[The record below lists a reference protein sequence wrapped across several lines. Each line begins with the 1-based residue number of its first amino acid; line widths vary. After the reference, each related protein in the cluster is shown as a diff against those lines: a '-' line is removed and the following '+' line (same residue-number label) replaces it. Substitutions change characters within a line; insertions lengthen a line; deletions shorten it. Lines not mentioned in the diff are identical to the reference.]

1 MLREYNFQI
10 IHISEEENDRANALS
25 RRSDY
30 EISEKIY
37 ETLLRKNE
45 NILELISYFTITT
58 KSNDV
63 QRIRK
68 VYSKEDTELL
78 EDSEKNEYFV
88 SNELLTIN
96 NRVYVFEKLR
106 NEFIKKHHD
115 ELTEEHQEINK
126 T

>member
-1 MLREYNFQI
+1 MLKEYNFQI

-25 RRSDY
+25 RKSNY
-30 EISEKIY
+30 EISKKIY
-37 ETLLRKNE
+37 KTLLRKNE
-45 NILELISYFTITT
+45 NTLELISYFTITT

-63 QRIRK
+63 QRIK
-68 VYSKEDTELL
+68 KTYSKEDIELL

-96 NRVYVFEKLR
+96 NRVYVSEKLR

-115 ELTEEHQEINK
+115 ELTNEHQEINK

>member
-10 IHISEEENDRANALS
+10 IHISEEENDRADALS

-37 ETLLRKNE
+37 KALLKKNE
-45 NILELISYFTITT
+45 NTLELTSYSTITT
-58 KSNDV
+58 KTNDV

-68 VYSKEDTELL
+68 AYSEEDLELL
-78 EDSEKNEYFV
+78 EDSEKNDYFV

-96 NRVYVFEKLR
+96 NRV
-106 NEFIKKHHD
+106 
-115 ELTEEHQEINK
+115 
-126 T
+126 